1 MLNYLKE
8 LSMGRSGWLLL
19 TVSCTLLEASALYF
33 QHGMGLNPCVMC
45 IYERLALFAILFA
58 GIIGMIAPRNF
69 LFRWLALGL
78 GLFGSIKGLLLAIKH
93 TDYQLNPAPWNQC
106 SPFLDFPQ
114 TLPLNEWFPYLFEA
128 TGDCSKITWKFLEL
142 SMPQWLIAIFAVYMV
157 IFIFI
162 TLSQFKR
169 SRKANRSLF
178 Y

>member
-1 MLNYLKE
+1 MFSYLKD
-8 LSMGRSGWLLL
+8 LSMSRSAWLLL
-19 TVSCTLLEASALYF
+19 TASCATLEVTALYF

-58 GIIGMIAPRNF
+58 GIIGMIAPRKA
-69 LFRWLALGL
+69 LIRWFALGL

-128 TGDCSKITWKFLEL
+128 TGDCSKITWKLLEL
-142 SMPQWLIAIFAVYMV
+142 SMPQWLIAIFAVYVV
-157 IFIFI
+157 IFVFI

-169 SRKANRSLF
+169 SRKSDKLLF